1 MWPKNSLD
9 GIRSA
14 ISSRR
19 VMSKDIRFE
28 FRRYPSEANAMAVEE
43 ANALANA
50 ATAGAVASAGTE
62 VFELTLSRPLGIN
75 ADYDPA
81 TGYVL
86 VTGLNGAP
94 GASNPRNL
102 DVLPSLRVGDRIV
115 AVDSSLGSQ
124 MWPVTSIAGLVSACT
139 SRFPQQ
145 KVTLRFQRVGQDG
158 GAAEKAA
165 SGLAAAAAQKAAGAD
180 QRDAAAAAA
189 PGPPSAATL
198 EEGARTTQLLL
209 SRCRAVLRKYT
220 AQYRAGE
227 VGARALGTVTD
238 RVVEALAHASARPDA
253 KAVHMIMG
261 AYLAGGRADDAL
273 RIFEA
278 ATGIRSDGTD
288 RQASTVVTGSARGE
302 QESTAEKDGGE
313 EGGGAGST
321 RIMPSLSTLNL
332 YTATSVLKAHSMKKD
347 GVAAARVLAAME
359 GRDDLVVDGVKA
371 ASWPRAS
378 DDNWLAD
385 SRCYN
390 IVLAA
395 ASKMRSAAGLRIV
408 QQTFDRMLD
417 PMESKEEWA
426 AVAGGTIFRDAV
438 SYNTM
443 IAAYARSGNVAE
455 ATETFQTMKK
465 RGFTPD
471 KFSYTSLIKASVVS
485 GDIDGARAMLTDME
499 TNSGVEADVFAYN
512 TVIKGL
518 CDKYRWYEAKELVT
532 DMEWNGITPDSYTY
546 GMLMHG
552 FVKADK
558 PGPALTLFET
568 ACSDPRTASVAQNV
582 EIYTTAVTAATMVG
596 DHPRALGLVSRMVA
610 AGVKPNLKTFTSLLG
625 GCLSSGKTSYA
636 IDIFGKITEPD
647 GYALQLGIRAFS
659 DAGDFSSATG
669 ILRDQRDG
677 RREMSGKQVT
687 ESYSFIIESALRQ
700 RNYEVAKDALTES
713 LDSGY
718 IPSKKALRGITAALN
733 LLPKK
738 GIPRSRVNDNN
749 RVEAEEAFDFVLFVL
764 DGLAGRNLSVPASFY
779 STVLFE
785 GGRIGGLRKKVASL
799 VSMSRY
805 TSMEGGEKIEVGG
818 EAVLCDDGE
827 ANVSCIGWVD
837 IVREYDAVKDRLGL
851 EIAVPTMKLTSTERE
866 IRTMLQAEQSV
877 SYVSSRR
884 RRVLL

>member
-43 ANALANA
+43 ANAAANA
-50 ATAGAVASAGTE
+50 ATAGAVAPAGTE

-145 KVTLRFQRVGQDG
+145 KVTLRFQRVGEDG

-165 SGLAAAAAQKAAGAD
+165 SGLAAAAAQKAAGAG
-180 QRDAAAAAA
+180 QRDAAAA

-313 EGGGAGST
+313 EGAGAGSA

-749 RVEAEEAFDFVLFVL
+749 RVEAEEAFDFLLFVL